1 MDQKSNQMKKL
12 IFILFPLST
21 LAQFTPYELDGIV
34 HAINERNAL
43 IEVVDTLNAR
53 LNTCDIIIRN
63 QNERI
68 AELVELSND
77 CENTITQQVRQ
88 NAYILMEK
96 NDKLKR
102 NRWLFGSVGAV
113 LGSLAT
119 FFIIS
124 K

>member
-1 MDQKSNQMKKL
+1 MKKL
-12 IFILFPLST
+12 IFLILPLST
-21 LAQFTPYELDGIV
+21 LAQFTPSEIDGIV

-53 LNTCDIIIRN
+53 LTTCDIIIRN

-68 AELVELSND
+68 SDLVELSND

-88 NAYILMEK
+88 NVAIRNENDQLKEK
-96 NDKLKR
+96 NEKLKR
-102 NRWLFGSVGAV
+102 NRWLFGSGGVI

-119 FFIIS
+119 FFIVS